1 MDFDTEQAE
10 YRERAKAAAVF
21 AEELRTLWEAYPMHR
36 SDDWRGLRDRLLV
49 QQAIHIKGRRLEA
62 YANLYGANEEERP
75 QFKPVLL
82 T

>member
-10 YRERAKAAAVF
+10 YRQRAKAAAAF
-21 AEELRTLWEAYPMHR
+21 AEELRTLWETYPMHR

-49 QQAIHIKGRRLEA
+49 QQAIQVKGNHLEE
-62 YANLYGANEEERP
+62 YARIYGANVEERP
-75 QFKPVLL
+75 PFKPVLL

>member
-10 YRERAKAAAVF
+10 HRKRAQVAAAI
-21 AEELRTLWEAYPMHR
+21 AKELRELWEAYPLQR

-49 QQAIHIKGRRLEA
+49 QQAIQIKGNRLEV

-75 QFKPVLL
+75 LFKPALL